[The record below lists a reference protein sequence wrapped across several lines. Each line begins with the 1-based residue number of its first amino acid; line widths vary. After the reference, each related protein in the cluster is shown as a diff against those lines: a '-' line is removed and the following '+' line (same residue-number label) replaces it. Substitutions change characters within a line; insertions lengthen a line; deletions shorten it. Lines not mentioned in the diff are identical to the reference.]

1 MSQRREEE
9 KDKQAGAARSNAGMK
24 QPTRFIQRAK
34 LDDAKASASAYN
46 KLAPPSV
53 IDQSKKPLGSSI
65 AGSME
70 HSD

>member
-1 MSQRREEE
+1 
-9 KDKQAGAARSNAGMK
+9 MK